1 MSLKIWWTFFHLKKK
16 KNIKIL
22 KNNNECV
29 YEKGNSYKVFL
40 IVNNEKIIIFSSI
53 YKSKDKDKDYNQLKI
68 YGTND
73 YKLQSQFIFD
83 NPLNDF
89 TFYNLEKNLL

>member
-1 MSLKIWWTFFHLKKK
+1 M
-16 KNIKIL
+16 
-22 KNNNECV
+22 
-29 YEKGNSYKVFL
+29 

-53 YKSKDKDKDYNQLKI
+53 YKSKDKDKDYIQLNI
-68 YGTND
+68 YGTNH